1 MIEGEEAWMPLYE
14 AVEFVEAQQCCH
26 RQRAI
31 KLVREALEA
40 GPLRSRSVEGEP
52 LWIVSKGPDGSE
64 RYHSD
69 RGERVEVLREDVL
82 RLWQERKQAPAAR
95 KKKNRA

>member
-40 GPLRSRSVEGEP
+40 GPLRVEASR
-52 LWIVSKGPDGSE
+52 VSLSGLS
-64 RYHSD
+64 R
-69 RGERVEVLREDVL
+69 RARM
-82 RLWQERKQAPAAR
+82 AR
-95 KKKNRA
+95 KDTIRIAVSE